1 MCIVID
7 MNTNDLHWLLLV
19 ISLPTAGATGR
30 MRIWRAL
37 KALGCGSLRDGV
49 YVLPASE
56 THEESLQG
64 LADETIKEGG
74 TAWLLP
80 LNVRS
85 VDEDAAF
92 RALFDRA
99 EAYGQ
104 LATALSLARKT
115 LATLTPQDITR
126 QLRRLR
132 KDYEA
137 VRSVDYFPNEAS
149 LQAETLW
156 EDFVGAVN
164 TVLSPEEPH
173 PAAGTILRLDPDE
186 YRARR
191 WATRRSLW
199 VDRVASAWL
208 IRRFID
214 EQARFLWLASPAD
227 CPTDALGFDFDGAAF
242 THVGERVTFEVLL
255 ASFGL
260 EDDPGLQRLAL
271 LVHALDVGGVTSPE
285 AQGFEAIM
293 SGARQRLADD
303 DHLLQEIGQV
313 LDSLYTHFRQT
324 R

>member
-1 MCIVID
+1 
-7 MNTNDLHWLLLV
+7 MNTNDFHWLLLV

-49 YVLPASE
+49 YVLPA
-56 THEESLQG
+56 TPALEEALQE
-64 LADETIKEGG
+64 LADETVKEGG

-80 LNVRS
+80 VSLRS
-85 VDEDAAF
+85 SDEDDSF
-92 RALFDRA
+92 RALFDRT
-99 EAYGQ
+99 EAYTQ
-104 LATALSLARKT
+104 MAATQSQARKT
-115 LATLTPQDITR
+115 LASLTPQEITR
-126 QLRRLR
+126 QQRRLR
-132 KDYEA
+132 RDYDA
-137 VRSVDYFPNEAS
+137 LRAIDYFPNDAS
-149 LQAETLW
+149 IQAEALW
-156 EDFVGAVN
+156 EDFVGAVD
-164 TVLSPEEPH
+164 TVLSPGEPH
-173 PAAGTILRLDPDE
+173 PADGAIRQLNPAE
-186 YRARR
+186 YRSRL

-214 EQARFLWLASPAD
+214 EAARFLWLASPAD

-293 SGARQRLADD
+293 SGARQRLAND

>member
-1 MCIVID
+1 
-7 MNTNDLHWLLLV
+7 MNAKTFDWLLLV
-19 ISLPTAGATGR
+19 ISLPTSGATNR

-49 YVLPASE
+49 YVLPATE
-56 THEESLQG
+56 MHEESLQN
-64 LADETIKEGG
+64 LADNMIGEGG

-85 VDEDAAF
+85 VEEDAAF

-99 EAYGQ
+99 EAYAQ
-104 LATALSLARKT
+104 LAAALSLARKT

-149 LQAETLW
+149 LRAETLW

-173 PAAGTILRLDPDE
+173 PAEGTILRLDPDE
-186 YRARR
+186 YRARL

-214 EQARFLWLASPAD
+214 EEARFLWLASPAD

-260 EDDPGLQRLAL
+260 EDDPGLQRLAQ

-313 LDSLYTHFRQT
+313 LDSLYTYFQQAR
-324 R
+324 